1 MHFNINPGDGGN
13 SRVADAIHFVD
24 GEGAKHTL
32 TGGFQA
38 ITLVNAGDE
47 RTLTDVDEA
56 AGHLARLLYTYRD
69 LSLVIPVTSGR
80 TMRGDEGT
88 SADVFPPGRHPR
100 VTILAG

>member
-1 MHFNINPGDGGN
+1 MHFNINAGDGGY
-13 SRVADAIHFVD
+13 SRVADVIHFVD

-38 ITLVNAGDE
+38 ITVVNADGE

-56 AGHLARLLYTYRD
+56 AHELARLLCTYSD
-69 LSLVIPVTSGR
+69 LSVVIPVTSGR

-88 SADVFPPGRHPR
+88 SADVYPPGRHPR
-100 VTILAG
+100 VTILNH

>member
-1 MHFNINPGDGGN
+1 MHFNINAGDGGY

-32 TGGFQA
+32 RGGFQA
-38 ITLVNAGDE
+38 ITLVNADGE

-56 AGHLARLLYTYRD
+56 AHELARLLYTYSD
-69 LSLVIPVTSGR
+69 LSVVIPVTSGR

-88 SADVFPPGRHPR
+88 SADVYPPGRHPR
-100 VTILAG
+100 ITVLGR